1 MELLQLRYFL
11 VAAKY
16 QHMTKAAEVLQIAQP
31 ALSQSIKRLEQELG
45 VSLFERE
52 KRNIRL
58 NDAGRFLEQKLLPIM
73 AALDEIPSEIQKKE
87 RMNQRTI
94 HLNLLAAT
102 RLVTDCI
109 IAYKEL
115 HPEIMFR
122 LVQNPDR
129 EHDDICISTAFP
141 GTPLRYGEQLLL
153 QERFFMAV
161 PAGSPYA
168 GLDGVD
174 LACLKDEGFISLS
187 NNRPIRRICERFC
200 LEAGFACHTVCETDN
215 PESVRNLIAAGLG
228 VGFWPEYSWGL
239 LSTPKIR
246 LLPII
251 NMHCSRDIV
260 LTRRSHGACEKAAD
274 DFCRFLVSYAHAEG
288 SSADGKVSLSK
299 DMDSR

>member
-16 QHMTKAAEVLQIAQP
+16 EHMTKAAEVLRIAQP

-45 VSLFERE
+45 IPLFDRE

-73 AALDEIPSEIQKKE
+73 AALEELPAEIKK
-87 RMNQRTI
+87 RDLMNQRTI
-94 HLNLLAAT
+94 YLNLLAAT

-115 HPEIMFR
+115 HPEVIFR
-122 LVQNPDR
+122 LVQDPAK

-141 GTPLRYGEQLLL
+141 GEFKHEEDHLLL
-153 QERFFMAV
+153 RERFFMAV
-161 PAGSPYA
+161 PADSAYA
-168 GLDGVD
+168 SLRSVS
-174 LACLKDEGFISLS
+174 LSMLQDEGFISLS
-187 NNRPIRRICERFC
+187 NNRPIRRICDRFC
-200 LEAGFACHTVCETDN
+200 LEAGFAPHTVCETDN

-239 LSTPKIR
+239 LSSPQIR
-246 LLPII
+246 LLPIAPVE
-251 NMHCSRDIV
+251 CCRDIV
-260 LTRRSHGACEKAAD
+260 IRFRPRSEEMKTATDFFCFLMDYTRKKIGGCENDFSCED
-274 DFCRFLVSYAHAEG
+274 DFS
-288 SSADGKVSLSK
+288 
-299 DMDSR
+299 

>member
-102 RLVTDCI
+102 RL
-109 IAYKEL
+109 KLL
-115 HPEIMFR
+115 HSR
-122 LVQNPDR
+122 KHLD
-129 EHDDICISTAFP
+129 
-141 GTPLRYGEQLLL
+141 
-153 QERFFMAV
+153 ERGFSCSVLSHQCM
-161 PAGSPYA
+161 
-168 GLDGVD
+168 D
-174 LACLKDEGFISLS
+174 LSLFQGKIYVLESLHARKRFI
-187 NNRPIRRICERFC
+187 N
-200 LEAGFACHTVCETDN
+200 V
-215 PESVRNLIAAGLG
+215 
-228 VGFWPEYSWGL
+228 
-239 LSTPKIR
+239 
-246 LLPII
+246 
-251 NMHCSRDIV
+251 
-260 LTRRSHGACEKAAD
+260 SH
-274 DFCRFLVSYAHAEG
+274 F
-288 SSADGKVSLSK
+288 
-299 DMDSR
+299 

>member
-115 HPEIMFR
+115 HPEILIGNMM
-122 LVQNPDR
+122 
-129 EHDDICISTAFP
+129 ISVSPRPFPELPSDTAN
-141 GTPLRYGEQLLL
+141 
-153 QERFFMAV
+153 
-161 PAGSPYA
+161 S
-168 GLDGVD
+168 
-174 LACLKDEGFISLS
+174 C
-187 NNRPIRRICERFC
+187 
-200 LEAGFACHTVCETDN
+200 
-215 PESVRNLIAAGLG
+215 
-228 VGFWPEYSWGL
+228 
-239 LSTPKIR
+239 
-246 LLPII
+246 
-251 NMHCSRDIV
+251 
-260 LTRRSHGACEKAAD
+260 
-274 DFCRFLVSYAHAEG
+274 FCRNGFLWLFRQAPPTQGWTALIWPV
-288 SSADGKVSLSK
+288 
-299 DMDSR
+299 

>member
-45 VSLFERE
+45 VPLFDRER
-52 KRNIRL
+52 RSIRL
-58 NDAGRFLEQKLLPIM
+58 NDAGRFLEQKLLPII
-73 AALDEIPSEIQKKE
+73 ASLDELPSEIRKKDLLD
-87 RMNQRTI
+87 QRTI
-94 HLNLLAAT
+94 YLNLLAAT

-115 HPEIMFR
+115 HPEIIFR
-122 LVQNPDR
+122 LVQDPDR

-141 GTPLRYGEQLLL
+141 GEPRKNGEILLL
-153 QERFFMAV
+153 RERFFMAV
-161 PAGSPYA
+161 PAASPYA
-168 GLDGVD
+168 ALESIDLGL
-174 LACLKDEGFISLS
+174 LRDEGFISLS
-187 NNRPIRRICERFC
+187 NNRPIRRICDRFC
-200 LEAGFACHTVCETDN
+200 LESGFAPHTVCETDN

-239 LSTPKIR
+239 LSSPTIR

-251 NMHCSRDIV
+251 NMECSRDIV
-260 LTRRSHGACEKAAD
+260 LIFRPRGRDTATAEA
-274 DFCRFLVSYAHAEG
+274 FYRFLMDYAKK
-288 SSADGKVSLSK
+288 S
-299 DMDSR
+299 

>member
-52 KRNIRL
+52 KRTIRL

-73 AALDEIPSEIQKKE
+73 AALDEIPSEIRKKE
-87 RMNQRTI
+87 QMNQRTI
-94 HLNLLAAT
+94 RLNLLAAT

-109 IAYKEL
+109 IAYKRL
-115 HPEIMFR
+115 HPEILFR

-141 GTPLRYGEQLLL
+141 GTPRRAGEQLLL

-168 GLDGVD
+168 SLDGID

-187 NNRPIRRICERFC
+187 NNRPIRRICDRFC
-200 LEAGFACHTVCETDN
+200 LEAGFASHTVCETDN

-239 LSTPKIR
+239 LSSPQIR

-251 NMHCSRDIV
+251 NMHCSREII
-260 LTRRSHGACEKAAD
+260 LTRCSRGVSSRAAN
-274 DFCRFLVSYAHAEG
+274 DFCHFLVNYARAVGNGTRRE
-288 SSADGKVSLSK
+288 SCFAGKTGV
-299 DMDSR
+299 D